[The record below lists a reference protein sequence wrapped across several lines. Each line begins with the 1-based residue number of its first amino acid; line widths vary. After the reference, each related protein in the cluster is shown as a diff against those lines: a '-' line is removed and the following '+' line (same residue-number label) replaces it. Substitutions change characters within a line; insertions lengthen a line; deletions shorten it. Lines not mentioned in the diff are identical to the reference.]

1 MTDEFI
7 RKGLTT
13 SVAQIC
19 SNIGWHS
26 MSNSTLQMMTD
37 ILYEYFRD
45 LAQSVKKF
53 SEISD
58 TTEPDIDD
66 VKMAFRDKDVAV
78 PDLIRYLKQ
87 VGSIEF
93 PHQVPK
99 FPIPTKSNLNIMKPG
114 SREIVTR
121 PVYVHEHLPTMYPEQ
136 SDEKPMQNDRSQ
148 TPHSSSSLGIF
159 NEPLSF
165 QESQVSK
172 YDRPLKDNLVVH
184 RRLREIS
191 SVVMTT
197 SGFLSPSREGKLPE
211 SRLMPFPNFK
221 VNSSHASSSYP
232 TVPPEVKGEHNQ
244 QRNKKLSQKTLNSFK
259 EKGKNIVDSNNSNI
273 INNNK
278 SEDSKVRKLTNVKET
293 SKLKALMK
301 TGAIRES
308 NQGPRLK
315 KPPKIKDKSKLSV
328 LNTIF
333 DKPIQTSTSHSKY
346 SKNFLCDSEKLTT
359 EPDKQKLNIFKK
371 ISKVKEDKNN
381 DSSVH
386 QSSKLNSLI
395 NISKPNSTIVSSD
408 ILVKPEVNL
417 ETVEEKQFKPGFTKP
432 TVETKKPDTVQKPII
447 KETKPELNSNI
458 PKKRKKK
465 QKIPSDDNS
474 KNADLKTKNTGNKKS
489 KNKHDSDLFSSP
501 LKFSFFGHLP
511 TVPGLLP
518 TVPSILP
525 PSLASNPLVPKYTA
539 PNSVLPILEK
549 PSTATS
555 MMYLPLPGEDDFDKS
570 EFDELSSTLTPE
582 KKKVSTEKIKPKKEH
597 KKIKKEKI
605 KSKKK
610 KDKKDKTKQKDRSE
624 RKKEKLLKKLKNK
637 EKIDSEEIKLEPN
650 ISEEKESEPV
660 VKEED
665 PLVPKIKLKIP
676 GSNGSNSSSS
686 VQRKILIKPIVKN
699 KSPSECID
707 ESHNLSKEKEKSPV
721 ERVKSTTKSKAHSKE
736 KISTTTLLSTPL
748 VPNKEEQIESVTEPI
763 PKPSKSKKN
772 TIVPL
777 SADVDTDI
785 SATTSINASVSS
797 ALINS
802 IVSSNKHK
810 VKLAKKSKKI
820 APQPHPAF
828 YYDDAGNQVWI
839 CPTCGKQDDGSPMVG
854 CDGCDAWYHWVC
866 VGIQC
871 PPDCAVWYCP
881 TCLLKRA
888 ERGVT
893 TPIEKAKRGR
903 PLKKKSIS

>member
-19 SNIGWHS
+19 SNVGWHS

-58 TTEPDIDD
+58 TIEPDIDD
-66 VKMAFRDKDVAV
+66 VKMAFRDKDVSV
-78 PDLIRYLKQ
+78 PDLVRYLKQ

-136 SDEKPMQNDRSQ
+136 SDERPTQNDRSQ

-159 NEPLSF
+159 NEPLGF

-232 TVPPEVKGEHNQ
+232 TVPPEVKGEHVQ
-244 QRNKKLSQKTLNSFK
+244 QRNKKLSHKTLNNFK
-259 EKGKNIVDSNNSNI
+259 EKGKNIVD
-273 INNNK
+273 
-278 SEDSKVRKLTNVKET
+278 ET
-293 SKLKALMK
+293 SKLKALK

-315 KPPKIKDKSKLSV
+315 KTPKIKDKSKLSV

-333 DKPIQTSTSHSKY
+333 DKPIQASSTSHSKY
-346 SKNFLCDSEKLTT
+346 SKSLLCDSEKLTT

-386 QSSKLNSLI
+386 QSSKLNSTI
-395 NISKPNSTIVSSD
+395 ISRPNSTIVSSD
-408 ILVKPEVNL
+408 ILVKPEVKV
-417 ETVEEKQFKPGFTKP
+417 EIIEEKQFKPDFFKP
-432 TVETKKPDTVQKPII
+432 TVETKKIDTVHKPSM
-447 KETKPELNSNI
+447 KETKPELNSNVS
-458 PKKRKKK
+458 KKRKKK
-465 QKIPSDDNS
+465 QKLPSDDNS
-474 KNADLKTKNTGNKKS
+474 KTSNLKTKNTGNKKS

-525 PSLASNPLVPKYTA
+525 PSLASNPLVPKYPA
-539 PNSVLPILEK
+539 PNSVMPILEK
-549 PSTATS
+549 TSTAAS
-555 MMYLPLPGEDDFDKS
+555 MIYLPLPGEDDFDKS
-570 EFDELSSTLTPE
+570 EFDELSSTLTSE
-582 KKKVSTEKIKPKKEH
+582 KKK
-597 KKIKKEKI
+597 
-605 KSKKK
+605 
-610 KDKKDKTKQKDRSE
+610 
-624 RKKEKLLKKLKNK
+624 
-637 EKIDSEEIKLEPN
+637 
-650 ISEEKESEPV
+650 EKEPEPV
-660 VKEED
+660 IKEED
-665 PLVPKIKLKIP
+665 PLVPKIKLKLP
-676 GSNGSNSSSS
+676 GSNGSNSSPS
-686 VQRKILIKPIVKN
+686 VQRKIVIKPIVKN
-699 KSPSECID
+699 KSPSVCTD
-707 ESHNLSKEKEKSPV
+707 ESHNLSKEKSPV
-721 ERVKSTTKSKAHSKE
+721 ERVKSSTAKSKAHTKE
-736 KISTTTLLSTPL
+736 KLSSATLPPVQL
-748 VPNKEEQIESVTEPI
+748 VLKEEEIESVTEPI
-763 PKPSKSKKN
+763 PKPSKSKKP
-772 TIVPL
+772 TVVPP
-777 SADVDTDI
+777 STVMVTDI
-785 SATTSINASVSS
+785 PATTSGNASASS
-797 ALINS
+797 AVTNA
-802 IVSSNKHK
+802 VASSNKHK
-810 VKLAKKSKKI
+810 VKTTKKSKKI
-820 APQPHPAF
+820 TTQPHPAF
-828 YYDDAGNQVWI
+828 YFDDAGNQVWI

-893 TPIEKAKRGR
+893 APVEKAKRGR

>member
-58 TTEPDIDD
+58 TIEPDIDD
-66 VKMAFRDKDVAV
+66 VKMAFQDKDVAI

-136 SDEKPMQNDRSQ
+136 IDEKSMQNDKSQ

-172 YDRPLKDNLVVH
+172 CDKPLKDNLVVH

-211 SRLMPFPNFK
+211 PRLMPFPNFK
-221 VNSSHASSSYP
+221 VSSSHTSSYP

-244 QRNKKLSQKTLNSFK
+244 QRIKKLSQKTLNSFK
-259 EKGKNIVDSNNSNI
+259 EKGKNIVDSN

-278 SEDSKVRKLTNVKET
+278 NEDSKVKKLTNVKET
-293 SKLKALMK
+293 SKLKALK
-301 TGAIRES
+301 IGAIRES

-315 KPPKIKDKSKLSV
+315 KPAKIKDKSKLNV

-371 ISKVKEDKNN
+371 ISKVKEDKTNN
-381 DSSVH
+381 DNSIH
-386 QSSKLNSLI
+386 PSSKLNSSI

-417 ETVEEKQFKPGFTKP
+417 ETTEEKQFKPGFIKA
-432 TVETKKPDTVQKPII
+432 TVETKKPDNVHKPSI
-447 KETKPELNSNI
+447 KETKPELNSNTS
-458 PKKRKKK
+458 KKRKKK

-474 KNADLKTKNTGNKKS
+474 KSVDLKTKNMGNKKT
-489 KNKHDSDLFSSP
+489 KTKHDSDLFSSP

-549 PSTATS
+549 PSTTTS
-555 MMYLPLPGEDDFDKS
+555 MMYLPLPGENDFDKS

-637 EKIDSEEIKLEPN
+637 EKVESEESKLEST
-650 ISEEKESEPV
+650 ISEEKDAEPV
-660 VKEED
+660 MKEED
-665 PLVPKIKLKIP
+665 PLVPKIKLKLP
-676 GSNGSNSSSS
+676 GSNGSNSSPS

-699 KSPSECID
+699 NSPSECID
-707 ESHNLSKEKEKSPV
+707 DSHNLSKEKEKSPV
-721 ERVKSTTKSKAHSKE
+721 ERVKSSTAKSKAHSKD
-736 KISTTTLLSTPL
+736 KLSTTTSQSIPL
-748 VPNKEEQIESVTEPI
+748 VSNKEEKIESVTEPVS
-763 PKPSKSKKN
+763 KPSKSKKN
-772 TIVPL
+772 AVVPP
-777 SADVDTDI
+777 SAVVDTDI
-785 SATTSINASVSS
+785 SVITSLNASVSS

-802 IVSSNKHK
+802 ITSSNKQK
-810 VKLAKKSKKI
+810 VKTAKKSKKI
-820 APQPHPAF
+820 VTQPHPAF

-839 CPTCGKQDDGSPMVG
+839 CPTCGKQDDGSPMIG

-888 ERGVT
+888 EQGVIA
-893 TPIEKAKRGR
+893 PVEKAKRGR
-903 PLKKKSIS
+903 PQKKKSIS